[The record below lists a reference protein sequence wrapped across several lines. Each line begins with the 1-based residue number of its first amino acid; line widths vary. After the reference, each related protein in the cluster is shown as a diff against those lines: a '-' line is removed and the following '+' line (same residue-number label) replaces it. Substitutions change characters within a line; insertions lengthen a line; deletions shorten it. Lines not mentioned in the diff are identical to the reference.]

1 MDNELMKLVE
11 ELKRNRPRGKPISYE
26 CEKCKDS
33 GMLFVLDE
41 EGHKRAR
48 DCECMVEKTC
58 RQRML
63 ASGLSEDDLNK
74 GFSDFIT
81 NGNAKLEDAKAR
93 TINFVKE
100 FSQHLANRNNGI
112 MFMGAPG
119 RGKTLL
125 GLATTN
131 NLIRA
136 GLPVKYMAYR
146 EKMTELKQSMTK
158 KEMGLS
164 DEVTYSK
171 LMEVYKNI
179 QVLFID
185 DLFKGKIT
193 ESDVNIMYEIVNHR
207 YLNKL
212 PIIVSTEKTIE
223 TLLQVDE
230 ALGSRIVEM
239 CKGHII
245 EFTSDIPNYRLI

>member
-1 MDNELMKLVE
+1 MDDVKTIFEQI
-11 ELKRNRPRGKPISYE
+11 RANRPKGQVPKYE
-26 CEKCKDS
+26 CLKCKDT
-33 GMLFVLDE
+33 GMIFRVDE
-41 EGHKRAR
+41 EGHKWAR
-48 DCECMVEKTC
+48 ECECMAEKLC
-58 RQRML
+58 KRRML

-74 GFSDFIT
+74 GFSDFDTQGIK
-81 NGNAKLEDAKAR
+81 ALEEAKAT
-93 TINFVKE
+93 TITFVKE
-100 FSQHLANRNNGI
+100 FKQHLTDKNNGI
-112 MFMGAPG
+112 MFMGYAG

-131 NLIRA
+131 NLIRS
-136 GLPVKYMAYR
+136 GVPVKYMAYR
-146 EKMTELKQSMTK
+146 ERMTELKQTMTK
-158 KEMGLS
+158 KEVGLS

-193 ESDVNIMYEIVNHR
+193 ESDINIMYEIINHR

-212 PIIVSTEKTIE
+212 PIIVSTEYMINE
-223 TLLQVDE
+223 LLNVDE
-230 ALGSRIVEM
+230 ALGSRIIEM

-245 EFTSDIPNYRLI
+245 EFTKDIPKYRLKF